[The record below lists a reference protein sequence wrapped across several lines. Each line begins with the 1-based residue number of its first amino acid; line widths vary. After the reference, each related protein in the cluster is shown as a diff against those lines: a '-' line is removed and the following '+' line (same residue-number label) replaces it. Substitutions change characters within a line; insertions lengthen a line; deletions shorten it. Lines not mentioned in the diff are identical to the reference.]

1 MEAAIRA
8 QLSFMTHFEVCEEI
22 VRYQE
27 QEFSLVFTRKV
38 FFAEIVSESYAR
50 NIEG

>member
-8 QLSFMTHFEVCEEI
+8 QLSFITHFEVCEEI

-38 FFAEIVSESYAR
+38 FFCRDRVRELCT
-50 NIEG
+50 